1 MKVPLVR
8 GKRSQLSYRRF
19 EIGILIAAAVLFFW
33 VISGGWIE
41 PRKVED
47 GPGLQRVHP
56 FELKQVRLLE
66 GPLKQATERDQKFLR
81 GLELDRL
88 LHNFRVTAGLPSNA
102 NPLGGWESPTT
113 ELRGHFVGHF
123 LSACAMM
130 YGSFDDRVLKA
141 KADTVVAELAK
152 CQEALGNGYLSA
164 FPEEFIDRVE
174 TGKRVWAPWYTLHKI
189 YAGLLDMYKLAG
201 STQALHVAER
211 MADWAKR
218 RTDRL
223 DEAAMQRMLK
233 VEFGGM
239 SEALFNLYAATGKAD
254 YLSLARR
261 FEKREFLDPLADH
274 VDKLK
279 ALHVNTHIPQVI
291 GAARGYEITGDASDR
306 EIATYFWREIV
317 NARSYATGGTS
328 WEELWG
334 GDPYHLATQLGSSN
348 QESCTSYNMLKLTS
362 HLFTWDPDPAYAD
375 YYELLFFNGILP
387 TQNPSDGMLMYY
399 LPLGSG
405 WYKTFGT
412 PRSSFW
418 CCTGTGVE
426 SFARLGSDI
435 YYHGE
440 NDLYVNLFIPS
451 DVRWDEKDLVLR
463 QETDFP
469 RTPQTHFLFQT
480 GKPVSLSL
488 HIRVPDWSARGAR
501 VRLNGREL
509 DVTSSPRSY
518 LVLTRTWQNGDR
530 LDVEYSMDLHLKPLP
545 DDPRVAAIMYG
556 PIVLAGR
563 LGAEGVTD
571 SLIHGFYG
579 PSSPPVLTPC
589 LVVTNPDVHSW
600 VAPVSGRPLT
610 FRTNGVGVPHD
621 VELIPLYELFDERY
635 AVYWTMCGEEEWR
648 EAKKRGEMMIGR
660 LVDSVSP
667 GDSNSVEAHTLAG
680 ASVDSGSDAGL
691 EWVRTRDWMLYS
703 LKVLLNRPVQLKCTW
718 MKSDTARAYT
728 IRIDGVRLTLK
739 PEIAELSTGFVEERY
754 ELPLATTFGRHS
766 VAVTFETAGG
776 GPGKK
781 LFGCSTI
788 GSAGKSD

>member
-1 MKVPLVR
+1 MKKPPMR
-8 GKRSQLSYRRF
+8 RERSQLRIRDF
-19 EIGILIAAAVLFFW
+19 GVDLLIAVVFPFFW
-33 VISGGWIE
+33 GTSGGGINA
-41 PRKVED
+41 RQAGD
-47 GPGLQRVHP
+47 GAGVQRVHP
-56 FELKQVRLLE
+56 FGLKEVRLLE
-66 GPLKQATERDQKFLR
+66 GPLKQATERDQKYLR

-88 LHNFRVTAGLPSNA
+88 LHNFRETAGLPSRA
-102 NPLGGWESPTT
+102 EPLGGWESPTT
-113 ELRGHFVGHF
+113 ELRGHFLGHF

-130 YGSFDDRVLKA
+130 YASVGDRVLEA

-164 FPEEFIDRVE
+164 YPEEFINRVE

-189 YAGLLDMYKLAG
+189 YAGLLDMYMLAG
-201 STQALHVAER
+201 NTQALDVAVK

-223 DEAAMQRMLK
+223 DDAATQRMLK

-239 SEALFNLYAATGKAD
+239 SEVLLNLYAATGNTN

-279 ALHVNTHIPQVI
+279 GLHVNTHIPQVI
-291 GAARGYEITGDASDR
+291 GVARGYEITGDARDR
-306 EIATYFWREIV
+306 EIATYFWHEIV

-412 PRSSFW
+412 LRNSFW

-435 YYHGE
+435 YYRAE

-451 DVRWDEKDLVLR
+451 EVRWVEKGVTLR
-463 QETDFP
+463 QETGFP
-469 RTPQTHFLFQT
+469 RTPRTQLLLRT
-480 GKPVSLSL
+480 GKQVSFSL
-488 HIRVPDWSARGAR
+488 HLRVPEWSASGVR

-530 LDVEYSMDLHLKPLP
+530 LDVEYGMDLHLKPVP
-545 DDPRVAAIMYG
+545 DDPKVAAIMYG

-579 PSSPPVLTPC
+579 PSRLPVLSPC
-589 LVVTNPDVHSW
+589 LVVGNPDVHSW
-600 VAPVSGRPLT
+600 VVPVGGKTLT
-610 FRTNGVGVPHD
+610 FRTTGAGVPHD
-621 VELIPLYELFDERY
+621 VELIPLCELFDERY
-635 AVYWTMCGEEEWR
+635 AVYWTICGEEEWR
-648 EAKKRGEMMIGR
+648 EAKKRGEMMIGE

-667 GDSNSVEAHTLAG
+667 GDSNSVIAHTLAG
-680 ASVDSGSDAGL
+680 AGVDSGEDASLG
-691 EWVRTRDWMLYS
+691 WVRTRDWMLYS
-703 LKVLLNRPVQLKCTW
+703 LKVLLNRPVQLRCVW
-718 MKSDTARAYT
+718 MKSDTARVYT
-728 IRIDGVRLTLK
+728 IRIDGVRLALK
-739 PEIAELSTGFVEERY
+739 PEFAELSTGFVEERY
-754 ELPLATTFGRHS
+754 ELPLATTFGRRS

>member
-1 MKVPLVR
+1 MKELLMRARRLDLSVRDLGFDILV
-8 GKRSQLSYRRF
+8 
-19 EIGILIAAAVLFFW
+19 AVVSVCLC
-33 VISGGWIE
+33 VTSGGWIDALRAGE
-41 PRKVED
+41 
-47 GPGLQRVHP
+47 GPGVQRVHP
-56 FELKQVRLLE
+56 FELKQVRLLD
-66 GPLKQATERDQKFLR
+66 GPLKQATERDQKYLR

-88 LHNFRVTAGLPSNA
+88 LHNFRVAAGLPSNA
-102 NPLGGWESPTT
+102 KPLGGWENPTT

-130 YGSFDDRVLKA
+130 YASFDARVLKA
-141 KADTVVAELAK
+141 KADTVVAGLAR

-189 YAGLLDMYKLAG
+189 LAGLLDMYTLTG
-201 STQALHVAER
+201 NTQALLVAEG

-223 DEAAMQRMLK
+223 DEPAMQRMLK

-239 SEALFNLYAATGKAD
+239 SEALFNLYAATGDAN
-254 YLSLARR
+254 YSSLARR
-261 FEKREFLDPLADH
+261 FEKREFLEPLADH
-274 VDKLK
+274 ADRLK
-279 ALHVNTHIPQVI
+279 GLHVNTHIPQVI
-291 GAARGYEITGDASDR
+291 GAARGYEITGEPAYRSIAS
-306 EIATYFWREIV
+306 YFWREIV

-362 HLFTWDPDPAYAD
+362 HLFTWDPDPAFAD

-412 PRSSFW
+412 PRNSFW

-451 DVRWDEKDLVLR
+451 EVRWDEKGLTLR
-463 QETDFP
+463 QQTDFP
-469 RTPQTHFLFQT
+469 RTPRTQLQFRIS
-480 GKPVSLSL
+480 KPVSFSL
-488 HIRVPDWSARGAR
+488 HIRVPEWSANGAH
-501 VRLNGREL
+501 VRLNGRDL
-509 DVTSSPRSY
+509 GVTSSPRSY
-518 LVLTRTWQNGDR
+518 LVLTRTWHDGDWV
-530 LDVEYSMDLHLKPLP
+530 DVEYKMDLHVKPLP
-545 DDPRVAAIMYG
+545 DDPGVAAIMYG
-556 PIVLAGR
+556 PVVLAGQ
-563 LGAEGVTD
+563 LGSEGITD

-579 PSSPPVLTPC
+579 PSRPPVLTPS
-589 LVVTNPDVHSW
+589 LVVTSRDVHSW
-600 VAPVSGRPLT
+600 VVPVSGRPLT
-610 FRTNGVGVPHD
+610 FRTKGVGIPHD

-635 AVYWTMCGEEEWR
+635 AVYWRICDKEGWE
-648 EAKKRGEMMIGR
+648 EAKKESEMMIGR
-660 LVDSVSP
+660 VVDNVSP

-680 ASVDSGSDAGL
+680 AGVDSGRDAGTG
-691 EWVRTRDWMLYS
+691 WVRTRDWMLYS
-703 LKVLLNRPVQLKCTW
+703 LKVLLNRPVQLNCTW

-728 IRIDGVRLTLK
+728 IRIDGVRITLK
-739 PEIAELSTGFVEERY
+739 PESTELSNGMVEERY

-781 LFGCSTI
+781 LFGCSII
-788 GSAGKSD
+788 GSAAKGD